1 MASTAPLNVPRTRSR
16 SRAGGQIVANDT
28 LRRRAIDVL
37 TQAIATAVASAS
49 EETLAD
55 IVGSEADPRHA
66 LSVAGR
72 DIAPSSTADLAAMK
86 SAREKT
92 AMFRADMAARSG
104 GMLER
109 EDVAAMFEVTP
120 AAIDKQRQRRQIL
133 GVPYGTDIRY
143 PAAQFVDGEVLK
155 GLKAVLEAFDDMNP
169 WQQLMML
176 TTPLEGFGPQPET
189 ILQTLA
195 RRPEAGVLKQLAG
208 LAASWAA

>member
-1 MASTAPLNVPRTRSR
+1 MASTVPINARRTRTRSR
-16 SRAGGQIVANDT
+16 SGGHIAASDT

-37 TQAIATAVASAS
+37 TQAIAKAVASAS
-49 EETLAD
+49 DETLAD

-72 DIAPSSTADLAAMK
+72 DIAPRSTADFEAMR

-109 EDVAAMFEVTP
+109 GDVAAMFGVTP

-133 GVPYGTDIRY
+133 GVPYGTEIRY
-143 PAAQFVDGEVLK
+143 PAAQFVDGEVLQ

-169 WQQLMML
+169 WEQLMML
-176 TTPLEGFGPQPET
+176 TTPLEGFGAQPET

-195 RRPEAGVLKQLAG
+195 RRPEPKVLKQLAG
-208 LAASWAA
+208 LAAGWAA